1 MNKKAV
7 KIGMISLGCSKNQV
21 DAELMLA
28 LLQKNNWQLV
38 ADPEQSDVVIVNTC
52 GFIEAAKQESIETIL
67 EFCAKKQTGGPRL
80 VVVTGCL
87 AERYRQEL
95 AEEIPEADVVL
106 GIGSNGGIVA
116 AIEAALAG
124 QRVVRFGDKYDLT
137 GEGDRVLTNQ
147 PFFAYVKVAEGC
159 DNRCTYCAIPLIRG
173 NFRSRPMEN
182 IVKEVKRLA
191 GRGVR
196 EINLVAQDTSRY
208 GLDLYGKYKLPE
220 LIQEV
225 CKVDGVDWVRILYC
239 YPDRITPELMEVMAA
254 EPKVVK
260 YIDIPVQHASAKV
273 LREMN
278 RSGDRQSILA
288 LVNTLR
294 QAIPGVVLRTTVIA
308 GFPGET
314 QEDFE
319 ELCKLVTE
327 AKFERLGCFAYSQE
341 EDTPAGERE
350 DQLDEELRRR
360 RAERVMELQMGIAF
374 DFAKGCVGNRLQVLV
389 EGKQEGLYFGRSYMD
404 APDIDTRVY
413 FTAGRKIAMGEL
425 VEVEITDSREYDLV
439 GKLSVGKAMI

>member
-159 DNRCTYCAIPLIRG
+159 DKACGFCAIPTFRG
-173 NFRSRPMEN
+173 PQVSRSLDS
-182 IVKEVKRLA
+182 VLAEV
-191 GRGVR
+191 
-196 EINLVAQDTSRY
+196 
-208 GLDLYGKYKLPE
+208 
-220 LIQEV
+220 
-225 CKVDGVDWVRILYC
+225 
-239 YPDRITPELMEVMAA
+239 
-254 EPKVVK
+254 
-260 YIDIPVQHASAKV
+260 
-273 LREMN
+273 
-278 RSGDRQSILA
+278 
-288 LVNTLR
+288 
-294 QAIPGVVLRTTVIA
+294 
-308 GFPGET
+308 
-314 QEDFE
+314 
-319 ELCKLVTE
+319 
-327 AKFERLGCFAYSQE
+327 
-341 EDTPAGERE
+341 
-350 DQLDEELRRR
+350 DQLGAR
-360 RAERVMELQMGIAF
+360 
-374 DFAKGCVGNRLQVLV
+374 
-389 EGKQEGLYFGRSYMD
+389 
-404 APDIDTRVY
+404 
-413 FTAGRKIAMGEL
+413 
-425 VEVEITDSREYDLV
+425 
-439 GKLSVGKAMI
+439 